1 MSVLLSPQD
10 ARALIW
16 NALTGS
22 GTAPENAGYFT
33 DATLLSR
40 NRQHWLPQPHTT
52 SLRTTSPISGQAH
65 IRHPQG
71 VGWHSSP
78 LVNY

>member
-33 DATLLSR
+33 DAQKR
-40 NRQHWLPQPHTT
+40 EIVGGMRLPA
-52 SLRTTSPISGQAH
+52 G
-65 IRHPQG
+65 
-71 VGWHSSP
+71 
-78 LVNY
+78 